1 MSIFAASVN
10 DMSLC
15 TFRSKNV
22 CSGYPGRKPAWGKA
36 LSILLRFKS
45 HLRVAFY
52 FSNIL
57 WHTIAMFGGFLDY
70 HQQRRI
76 VRITG
81 LMFDISPY
89 GFESSC
95 NSTINL
101 SSVFNCRLP
110 SIASLASISAPRSSA
125 VRSLFVAAILLCVFL
140 FFQFLEYLFRYI
152 LQQVLLDIVLRRQPL
167 VCIIHKLHKMGIF
180 VLTSLICSCILSV
193 EVHNLVTKNP
203 FSDVLV
209 GGASIISQLWTLI
222 NHNI

>member
-1 MSIFAASVN
+1 M
-10 DMSLC
+10 
-15 TFRSKNV
+15 
-22 CSGYPGRKPAWGKA
+22 
-36 LSILLRFKS
+36 
-45 HLRVAFY
+45 AFY

-110 SIASLASISAPRSSA
+110 SIASLASKSAPTEFFSQVSICRRHITLRFSHLSIPWISLPIYSPAGIAWYRPQTA
-125 VRSLFVAAILLCVFL
+125 VGGGIWWPQ
-140 FFQFLEYLFRYI
+140 FFNEYRTIFRFCGC
-152 LQQVLLDIVLRRQPL
+152 QPQK
-167 VCIIHKLHKMGIF
+167 H
-180 VLTSLICSCILSV
+180 ILSV
-193 EVHNLVTKNP
+193 FEDIFCNYTAKLRVYP
-203 FSDVLV
+203 IFEPVL
-209 GGASIISQLWTLI
+209 I
-222 NHNI
+222 